1 MKSLVLILSLLT
13 AAFLSY
19 TQQTINGSITHDG
32 LQREYILY
40 VPENYTGAFPVPLV
54 LNFHGF
60 GSSASEQMWY
70 SDFRSISDTAGFL
83 LIHPEGTLLNGV
95 THWNVGGWTI
105 GSTVDDIGFTEALID
120 SLSTIY
126 NIETSRIYATGMSN
140 GGFMSFL
147 LACQLS
153 ERIAAIA
160 SVTGSMTP
168 ETYINSNPQH
178 PTPILQFHGTADEMV
193 PYVGAIWT
201 KSIDDVLQ
209 YWAGFN
215 NCNTTPEIEI
225 LPDLDPDDGS
235 TVEHFVYD
243 GGDNGV
249 TVEHFKITGGS
260 HTWPGSAINLPGT
273 NYDIDAT
280 VEIWNFF
287 SRYDI
292 NGLMGITGIELS
304 GDKNLNFHIYP
315 NPTNS
320 ILNIELDS
328 SEQIEYDLFS
338 TTGERVLIGVITSNN
353 QQIDI
358 SHLPPNIYFLKIRNK
373 SFKIFKTK

>member
-1 MKSLVLILSLLT
+1 MKSLVIILLLLT
-13 AAFLSY
+13 AAFFSY
-19 TQQTINGSITHDG
+19 AQQTINGSITHDG

-54 LNFHGF
+54 LNFHGY
-60 GSSASEQMWY
+60 GSNASEQMWY

-83 LIHPEGTLLNGV
+83 LIHPEGTLFNGV
-95 THWNVGGWTI
+95 THWNVGGWTV

-126 NIETSRIYATGMSN
+126 NIETSRIYAAGMSN

-168 ETYINSNPQH
+168 ETYINGNPQH
-178 PTPILQFHGTADEMV
+178 PIPILQFHGTADEIV
-193 PYVGAIWT
+193 PYNGAIWT
-201 KSIDDVLQ
+201 KSIDDVMQ

-215 NCNTTPEIEI
+215 NCNTTPEIAI

-249 TVEHFKITGGS
+249 TVEHFKITGGA
-260 HTWPGSAINLPGT
+260 HTWPGSAIPLPGT
-273 NYDIDAT
+273 NYDIDAS

-292 NGLMGITGIELS
+292 NGLMETTDIELS
-304 GDKNLNFHIYP
+304 VDKNLYLFIYP

-320 ILNIELDS
+320 ILNIEL
-328 SEQIEYDLFS
+328 EFTEKIEYVLFS
-338 TTGERVLIGVITSNN
+338 ASGERVLAGVITSNH

-358 SHLPPNIYFLKIRNK
+358 SHLQPNIYFLKIRNK